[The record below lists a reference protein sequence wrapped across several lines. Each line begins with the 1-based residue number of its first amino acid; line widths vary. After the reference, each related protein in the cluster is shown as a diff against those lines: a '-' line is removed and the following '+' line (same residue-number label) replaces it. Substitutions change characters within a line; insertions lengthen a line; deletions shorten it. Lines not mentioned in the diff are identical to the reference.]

1 MDPAS
6 ATRLAAPRP
15 DAYRVF
21 NHLAAERTALY
32 RAILGA
38 FVAAKQQFALHLR
51 PGDVERTLL
60 AAAPEDP
67 TTPQAAAAALGQLV
81 EWGNLEAHPDTA
93 DVTTV
98 EDFYRPRYLY
108 QLTPAGEAAERA
120 LAAFEEALQRPGE
133 LQTVALADIRVLLQE
148 LALLQGATDIDDAKV
163 HRCLFALR
171 ARFEELTA
179 NAQVFMASLQRTID
193 LHGLT
198 PAALLLYKETLIG
211 YLERFIGELV
221 LTTAEIAT
229 LLTALDPAAVEALL
243 AAVARRELA
252 DALDPSDKARC
263 ALLEVWRRRWR
274 GLTSWFLGGQ
284 GAPSQSEVLRHR
296 ARAAIPALLQAVAT
310 LNERRVARSD
320 RAADLRALARWF
332 AESDSDWD
340 ANRLFRA
347 AFALAPARH
356 LSVDQQTLAARDADP
371 VSADTSWL
379 DAPPL
384 QISPRLRQ
392 SGHYSRR
399 GAPSQI
405 VDLGAQKAYL
415 AQLAQEEAARIGD
428 ARRRLATGCRLRLSE
443 LPSLDENELDIFL
456 DVLGAALAGRA
467 TASDVV
473 ETVSSDGTLTIRLEP
488 PDDGAVAAVA
498 TAFGRLEGPDF
509 WITIADAWAPVV
521 SA

>member
-6 ATRLAAPRP
+6 TTRLTTPRQ

-21 NHLAAERTALY
+21 NHLAADRAALY
-32 RAILGA
+32 RAILAA

-51 PGDVERTLL
+51 PGDVERTLF
-60 AAAPEDP
+60 ASAPEAP

-81 EWGNLEAHPDTA
+81 ELGNLEAHPDTA

-98 EDFYRPRYLY
+98 EDFYRYLY

-148 LALLQGATDIDDAKV
+148 LALLQTGAAIDDAKV
-163 HRCLFALR
+163 HRCVFSLR

-198 PAALLLYKETLIG
+198 PAALILYKETLIG

-229 LLTALDPAAVEALL
+229 LLAALDPPAVEALL

-252 DALDPSDKARC
+252 DALDPSDEARG

-284 GAPSQSEVLRHR
+284 GAPSQSEVRSRYKGPVGGVKGGRKLGVGGGTGRRGDR
-296 ARAAIPALLQAVAT
+296 ARREPEAAGT
-310 LNERRVARSD
+310 N
-320 RAADLRALARWF
+320 
-332 AESDSDWD
+332 
-340 ANRLFRA
+340 
-347 AFALAPARH
+347 FALE
-356 LSVDQQTLAARDADP
+356 
-371 VSADTSWL
+371 
-379 DAPPL
+379 
-384 QISPRLRQ
+384 
-392 SGHYSRR
+392 GRR
-399 GAPSQI
+399 GPF
-405 VDLGAQKAYL
+405 
-415 AQLAQEEAARIGD
+415 R
-428 ARRRLATGCRLRLSE
+428 
-443 LPSLDENELDIFL
+443 
-456 DVLGAALAGRA
+456 
-467 TASDVV
+467 
-473 ETVSSDGTLTIRLEP
+473 
-488 PDDGAVAAVA
+488 
-498 TAFGRLEGPDF
+498 
-509 WITIADAWAPVV
+509 
-521 SA
+521 